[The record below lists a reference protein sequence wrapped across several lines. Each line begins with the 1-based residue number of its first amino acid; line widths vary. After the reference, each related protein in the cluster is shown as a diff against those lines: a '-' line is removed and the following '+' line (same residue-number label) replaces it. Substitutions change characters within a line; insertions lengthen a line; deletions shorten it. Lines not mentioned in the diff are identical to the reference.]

1 MGQRKA
7 GDMPHTRPMS
17 SQLPEWMRNPTPPER
32 TTVSWEMGQAWRRT
46 WIFRRLSAF
55 GEWWSN
61 RYRITRRFPKTTA
74 VLAFLISIV
83 VIVYVQYLLRLLLAQ
98 VD

>member
-1 MGQRKA
+1 
-7 GDMPHTRPMS
+7 MS

-32 TTVSWEMGQAWRRT
+32 TTVSWEIGQAWRRT
-46 WIFRRLSAF
+46 RIWRRMSAF

-61 RYRITRRFPKTTA
+61 RYRFTRRFPKTTA
-74 VLAFLISIV
+74 IIAFFLSIAV
-83 VIVYVQYLLRLLLAQ
+83 TAYIYYLVLLLLSH

>member
-1 MGQRKA
+1 
-7 GDMPHTRPMS
+7 MS

-32 TTVSWEMGQAWRRT
+32 TTFSWELGQAWRRT
-46 WIFRRLSAF
+46 RLWRWMSAF

-74 VLAFLISIV
+74 IIAFFVSIAITAYIYYLI
-83 VIVYVQYLLRLLLAQ
+83 LLLLAH